1 MNQTQLQEL
10 LGSTQFDMNSIIAML
25 IFSTIGIIYYRKG
38 KANNDLIMRLCG
50 FILFLYGY
58 FVYEFVYLLIIGVL
72 LIVIPIISKRF
83 IQ

>member
-1 MNQTQLQEL
+1 MNQAQLQEL
-10 LGSTQFDMNSIIAML
+10 LNSSQFDMNSIIAML

-58 FVYEFVYLLIIGVL
+58 FIYEFIYLLIIGVFL
-72 LIVIPIISKRF
+72 TLIPFISRKF
-83 IQ
+83 S